1 MFECVGVGVCLCMG
15 VLCSLFPA
23 LFWKCTYTLLTPSC
37 SPLRHSSSRG
47 RGSIAHMLQQYAL
60 GHTRTR
66 THTYT
71 ATRTAQSHLGMV
83 TVYLNGSP
91 PPPQSVVHV
100 RAHAHT
106 ANRGSITD
114 RPHHPARKYLQ
125 QQQQQQQ
132 YYTVGC
138 YYAGWLPIDKRNPPP
153 PNTRLTYQRG
163 SPSS

>member
-1 MFECVGVGVCLCMG
+1 MWVCTCVWVCCVHCFQCSSENVHIPSSPPH
-15 VLCSLFPA
+15 VLLSGTA
-23 LFWKCTYTLLTPSC
+23 AV
-37 SPLRHSSSRG
+37 G

-71 ATRTAQSHLGMV
+71 ARRTAQSHLGMV

-106 ANRGSITD
+106 TNRGSITD
-114 RPHHPARKYLQ
+114 RPHHPARKYL
-125 QQQQQQQ
+125 QQQQQ

-138 YYAGWLPIDKRNPPP
+138 YYAGWLPIDKRNPP
-153 PNTRLTYQRG
+153 NTRLTYQRE